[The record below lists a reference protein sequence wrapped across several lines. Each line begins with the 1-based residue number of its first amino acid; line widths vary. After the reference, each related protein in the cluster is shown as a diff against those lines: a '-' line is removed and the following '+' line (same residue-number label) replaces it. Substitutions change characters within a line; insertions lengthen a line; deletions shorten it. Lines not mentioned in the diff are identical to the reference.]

1 MRLARAETEVC
12 QTELLL
18 RHLVDDVCARRNTAT
33 LEDRARWATQLAMS
47 VQQCKKVVQDIV
59 EASGAHAHFQN
70 SPLQRTQRDLN
81 TLACHFVFD
90 LDGKLE
96 SYGRLLLGQELPGG
110 ALF

>member
-1 MRLARAETEVC
+1 MC

-18 RHLVDDVCARRNTAT
+18 RPLVEDGCAKRNTAS
-33 LEDRARWATQLAMS
+33 LADRAKWPSRMTMA

-59 EASGAHAHFQN
+59 KANGAHAHFQDN
-70 SPLQRTQRDLN
+70 PLQRTQLDLN

-96 SYGRLLLGQELPGG
+96 SYGRLLPGQELEGG
-110 ALF
+110 PLV